1 MQKLFVL
8 IIATVLM
15 MAHSSCLSSLQ
26 PVATAK
32 TITTDNRLPG
42 EWTDGKESFRIQK
55 LTESDILKD
64 DKYSDKQLSIGKSNG
79 GDDSVFFSNSYV
91 ITAKR
96 KDGVE
101 YIMTGTLSRVNDQYF
116 VDCMSLGMKHPKL
129 GDNGSG
135 FEFNFDYLST
145 FRVAQLSFVNK
156 DKIVLK
162 FLNGDFIKEQL
173 NKGNL
178 RLKYEKDDLFG
189 SFLITASSYEL
200 QQFLEKYGHDERLYY
215 NDDKSSELTRK
226 GS

>member
-1 MQKLFVL
+1 MQKIVVL
-8 IIATVLM
+8 IMATVLM
-15 MAHSSCLSSLQ
+15 VAHSSCLSSLQ

-55 LTESDILKD
+55 MTESDILKD
-64 DKYSDKQLSIGKSNG
+64 DKDPDKRLSIGNGNG
-79 GDDSVFFSNSYV
+79 GDDSVSFSNSYA

-101 YIMTGTLSRVNDQYF
+101 YIMTGILSRVNDQYF
-116 VDCMSLGMKHPKL
+116 VDLMPLGMKHPKS
-129 GDNGSG
+129 GDNASS
-135 FEFNFDYLST
+135 FEFNYNYLPT
-145 FRVAQLSFVNK
+145 FSIAQLSFVNK

-162 FLNGDFIKEQL
+162 YLNGDFIKEQL

-215 NDDKSSELTRK
+215 SDDKSSVLTRK
-226 GS
+226 G

>member
-8 IIATVLM
+8 IIATLLM
-15 MAHSSCLSSLQ
+15 VAHSSCLSSLQ

-55 LTESDILKD
+55 VPESDLLRD
-64 DKYSDKQLSIGKSNG
+64 SENPDKKITLSFSDNQSDSI
-79 GDDSVFFSNSYV
+79 FFSNSYV
-91 ITAKR
+91 ISTTR
-96 KDGVE
+96 KDGAE
-101 YIMTGTLSRVNDQYF
+101 YLMTGILSRINDQYF
-116 VDCMSLGMKHPKL
+116 VDFMSLGIKHPKL

-135 FEFNFDYLST
+135 FEFNTDYLPT
-145 FRVAQLSFVNK
+145 FSVAQLSFASK

-178 RLKYEKDDLFG
+178 RLKYEKDALFG

-215 NDDKSSELTRK
+215 GDDKNAELTRK
-226 GS
+226 G